1 MISFDPSFLIRIF
14 GLMIEYLGVVAVI
27 ISVFIAI
34 FQLINK
40 KYNREEVRAEFARNV
55 IFALDFIIAADILL
69 VTVANSLSEVLK
81 LGAIV
86 IIRVLLASSLRK
98 EILKFKLNNKK

>member
-1 MISFDPSFLIRIF
+1 MFSLNMSLLIKSF
-14 GLMIEYLGVVAVI
+14 GLLIEYLGVIAVI

-55 IFALDFIIAADILL
+55 IFGLDFIIAADILL
-69 VTVANSLSEVLK
+69 VTVADSLSEVLK

-98 EILKFKLNNKK
+98 EMLKFNIVKKK